1 MKRKQKCLTDEQI
14 KDLLNSKYVEKVF
27 SNRIIYTNEF
37 KNMALMQYRNGL
49 PPVEIFIN
57 AGLNLELIGRKNAV
71 NLILKWNNEGIKTD
85 AQLSIEKQLEYLQ
98 AENAY
103 LKAENEYLKKL
114 SWIVCGLFTNT
125 KLLNAC
131 TLDIH

>member
-1 MKRKQKCLTDEQI
+1 MLKLKRRDTMKRKQKCLTDEQI
-14 KDLLNSKYVEKVF
+14 KELLNSKYVEKVF
-27 SNRIIYTNEF
+27 NNRIIYTNEF
-37 KNMALMQYRNGL
+37 KNMALLQYRNGL

-85 AQLSIEKQLEYLQ
+85 AQLSLEKQLEYLQ

-114 SWIVCGLFTNT
+114 S
-125 KLLNAC
+125 
-131 TLDIH
+131 

>member
-1 MKRKQKCLTDEQI
+1 MKRKQKSLTDEQI
-14 KDLLNSKYVEKVF
+14 KELLNSKCVEKVF
-27 SNRIIYTNEF
+27 NNRIIYTNEF
-37 KNMALMQYRNGL
+37 KNMALLQYRNGL

-71 NLILKWNNEGIKTD
+71 NLILKWNKEGIKTD

-114 SWIVCGLFTNT
+114 S
-125 KLLNAC
+125 
-131 TLDIH
+131 

>member
-1 MKRKQKCLTDEQI
+1 MLKLKRRYTMKRKQKCLTQEQI
-14 KDLLNSKYVEKVF
+14 QELLNSKYVEKVF
-27 SNRIIYTNEF
+27 NNRIIYTNEF
-37 KNMALMQYRNGL
+37 KNMALIQYRNGL

-85 AQLSIEKQLEYLQ
+85 AQLSLEKQLEYLQ

-114 SWIVCGLFTNT
+114 S
-125 KLLNAC
+125 
-131 TLDIH
+131 

>member
-14 KDLLNSKYVEKVF
+14 KELLNSKYVEKVF
-27 SNRIIYTNEF
+27 NNRIIYTNEF
-37 KNMALMQYRNGL
+37 KNMALLQNRNGL

-71 NLILKWNNEGIKTD
+71 NLILKWNNEEIKTD
-85 AQLSIEKQLEYLQ
+85 AQLSLEKQLEYLQ

-114 SWIVCGLFTNT
+114 S
-125 KLLNAC
+125 
-131 TLDIH
+131 

>member
-14 KDLLNSKYVEKVF
+14 KELLNSKYVEKVF
-27 SNRIIYTNEF
+27 NNRIIYTNEF
-37 KNMALMQYRNGL
+37 KNMALMQYRNGFS
-49 PPVEIFIN
+49 PVEIFLN

-71 NLILKWNNEGIKTD
+71 NLIIKWNKVGIKTD
-85 AQLSIEKQLEYLQ
+85 AQLSLEKQLEYLQ

-114 SWIVCGLFTNT
+114 S
-125 KLLNAC
+125 
-131 TLDIH
+131 